1 MSKKLIEKS
10 LRLLD
15 EVKRDLSND
24 VLESALDGLDEVIV
38 LLQKAK
44 ENKTDRT
51 VLKKQ
56 ILESLPQVAQAS
68 GQFASLIETLIRVL
82 Q

>member
-1 MSKKLIEKS
+1 MGQKLIEES

-15 EVKRDLSND
+15 EVKEDLSND
-24 VLESALDGLDEVIV
+24 APESALDGLDEVVV
-38 LLQKAK
+38 LLRKAK
-44 ENKTDRT
+44 EEKIDRT
-51 VLKKQ
+51 LLKKQ

-68 GQFASLIETLIRVL
+68 GRIASLIETLLHIL

>member
-1 MSKKLIEKS
+1 MSKKLIEES

-24 VLESALDGLDEVIV
+24 VPDSALDGLDEVIV

-44 ENKTDRT
+44 ESKTDRT

-56 ILESLPQVAQAS
+56 ILESLPQVVQAS
-68 GQFASLIETLIRVL
+68 GQFASLIETLIRIL